1 MVQFCMIWRF
11 TMVYLHFRKPPR
23 LQERG
28 TTVNYTQ
35 FRSLKKKK
43 QCPGG
48 PWWSHFCQ
56 ANEAHFEHR
65 RLRDRQNSL
74 EYDPDNDDFQMIV
87 MPCSSKWIEYEE
99 KRLIQKQ
106 IHQLFHR
113 IQGGGA
119 MCPACANGRVHVHYR
134 RSMSRLAYWTSCK
147 DMQST

>member
-1 MVQFCMIWRF
+1 MVINGPILHDLE
-11 TMVYLHFRKPPR
+11 VYLHFRKLPR

-35 FRSLKKKK
+35 FRSLKQEKTNNV
-43 QCPGG
+43 QAGHG
-48 PWWSHFCQ
+48 EVMRQ

-87 MPCSSKWIEYEE
+87 MPCSSKSIEYEE

-119 MCPACANGRVHVHYR
+119 MCQRCQRE
-134 RSMSRLAYWTSCK
+134 SSCPL
-147 DMQST
+147 